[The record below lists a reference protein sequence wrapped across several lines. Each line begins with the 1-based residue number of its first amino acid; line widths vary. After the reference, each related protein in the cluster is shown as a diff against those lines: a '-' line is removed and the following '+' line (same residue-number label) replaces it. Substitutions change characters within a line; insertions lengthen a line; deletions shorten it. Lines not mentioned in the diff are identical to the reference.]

1 MAKANSA
8 IRDHLREAS
17 VVQSRLVAISLL
29 IGILAIILIA
39 RLSYLQVY
47 QYQKFAQ
54 LSDDNRVSTHPVA
67 PVRGLIFDRN
77 NRPLAANERAYD
89 LKILPEKVQDMDAL
103 LASIGALIELSEQDI
118 ERFKKLV
125 KVRPRFQPQIL
136 RANLTETE
144 AARYSAKQHLL
155 AGSSLVASLRRYYPE
170 GALMGHALGYVAR
183 ISPSDL
189 KKVDKKAYA
198 GTEYFGK
205 LGIEK
210 QYEDILLGEV
220 GSEDVEINAHG
231 KKVKTLRRRLPK
243 TGQTLYLSLDTQLQR
258 VATDIL
264 NDVEG
269 AAVAIDPKNGEILA
283 FVSAPNYDTN
293 PFVNGI
299 GNKAYKV
306 LRESEREPT
315 FNRAYRGRYA
325 PGSTIKG
332 FMGLM
337 AIRSGIDPKEKI
349 FAPGWF
355 SLPNSKRRFRCWKRA
370 GHGHV
375 DLQDSLEQS
384 CDVYFYRVANRLGID
399 TISKEM
405 KGFGF
410 GVGTGVDLPY
420 TRQSAGLMPSRAW
433 KKAKKGKSWYPG
445 DTVNLGIGQGY
456 MLTTPLQLASFT
468 ALLANR
474 GRPVTPHFLTA
485 VQNPQNGDYKQVDY
499 PQLPKPEG
507 YTDAAY
513 AEVIEGMRN
522 VVHGSRGTARRI
534 GKGLPYEIAGKSGT
548 SQVRSI
554 PQGQKYDKENTPKKY
569 RDNALFI
576 AFAPLENPRI
586 AVAVVVENGGG
597 GSSVAAPIAKRI
609 IDFYLVDRLGL
620 YPREPKPEPEK
631 EAVH

>member
-1 MAKANSA
+1 MAGADSA

-17 VVQSRLVAISLL
+17 IIQSRLVAISML
-29 IGILAIILIA
+29 IGILAFLLIL
-39 RLSYLQVY
+39 RLSYLQIY
-47 QYQKFAQ
+47 QYQKFAR
-54 LSDDNRVSTHPVA
+54 LSDNNRVSTHPVA

-89 LKILPEKVQDMDAL
+89 LKVLPEKVEDMDAL
-103 LASIGALIELSEQDI
+103 LASIGELIELSEDDI
-118 ERFKKLV
+118 ERFKKLI
-125 KVRPRFQPQIL
+125 KVRPRFRPQIL
-136 RANLTETE
+136 RANLTEAE

-189 KKVDKKAYA
+189 KKVDKAAYA

-205 LGIEK
+205 LGIEQ
-210 QYEDILLGEV
+210 QYEDILLGKV

-231 KKVKTLRRRLPK
+231 KKVKTLSRQLPK

-258 VATDIL
+258 VATDLL

-269 AAVAIDPKNGEILA
+269 AAVALNPKNGEILA

-306 LRESEREPT
+306 LRESKRRPT
-315 FNRAYRGRYA
+315 FNRALSGRYA

-332 FMGLM
+332 FMGLIAM
-337 AIRSGIDPKEKI
+337 HNGIDPKEKI

-355 SLPNSKRRFRCWKRA
+355 SLPNSKHRFRCWKRG

-375 DLQDSLEQS
+375 DLQDALEQS

-399 TISKEM
+399 TIATEM
-405 KGFGF
+405 DGFGF
-410 GVGTGVDLPY
+410 GKGTGVDLPY

-433 KKAKKGKSWYPG
+433 KKAKKNESWYPG

-456 MLTTPLQLASFT
+456 MLATPLQLATFT

-474 GRPVTPHFLTA
+474 GQPVTPHFLTA
-485 VQNPQNGDYKQVDY
+485 VQDPQNGDYKQIEY
-499 PQLPKPEG
+499 PKLPRPDG

-513 AEVIEGMRN
+513 AEVIQGMRN
-522 VVHGSRGTARRI
+522 VVHGRHGTARRI
-534 GKGLPYEIAGKSGT
+534 GRGLPYEIAGKSGT
-548 SQVRSI
+548 SQVRAI
-554 PQGQKYDKENTPKKY
+554 PQGQRYDKKNTPKKY

-576 AFAPLENPRI
+576 AFAPVEDPKI

-597 GSSVAAPIAKRI
+597 GSSVAAPIAQRI
-609 IDFYLVDRLGL
+609 IDYYLVDRLGL
-620 YPREPKPEPEK
+620 FPRKPEPDPAQEK
-631 EAVH
+631 AH